1 MISMMPGC
9 LVGEVAA
16 LLELKRRVLNAD
28 REVLSDTTLL
38 SIKQGRD
45 VSVVETLI
53 VQDHMGA
60 ESWQAGGYL

>member
-1 MISMMPGC
+1 MMPGR

-16 LLELKRRVLNAD
+16 LLELKRRVLDAD
-28 REVLSDTTLL
+28 SEVLNDTTLL

>member
-1 MISMMPGC
+1 MVPG
-9 LVGEVAA
+9 LVLGVRR
-16 LLELKRRVLNAD
+16 LLELEGRVLDAD
-28 REVLSDTTLL
+28 WEVFGDTALQ
-38 SIKQGRD
+38 SVEQGGD